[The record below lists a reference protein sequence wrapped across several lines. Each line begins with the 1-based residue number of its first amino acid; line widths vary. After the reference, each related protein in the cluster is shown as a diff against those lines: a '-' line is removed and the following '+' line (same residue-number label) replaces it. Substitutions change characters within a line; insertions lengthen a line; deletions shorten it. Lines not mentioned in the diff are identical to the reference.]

1 MQWWIRA
8 SKAVILASKRPDI
21 NLIAER
27 SEYKGMETAKMC
39 ASTPRNRRRKKSGAV
54 QVLER
59 LARNKSAMGAMI
71 VLGIIVLLA
80 IFAPLIMPYDPLA
93 IDMAHAFEGPS
104 LAHWCGCDSLGRDI
118 LSRLIYGA
126 RWSLSL
132 GLCASLGATVIGIIL
147 GCIAGFFGGAVE
159 NIIMRFC
166 DIIQAIPG
174 MLLSIVISTVLGAG
188 FLNTIIALAIGPI
201 SGTCRMIRAQ
211 ILSERDKEYLEA
223 AASIGGSVSRIMFK
237 HMLPNVVSP
246 VIVTCTMGIGVTIMG
261 AAGLSFIGLGVLPP
275 SPEWGAMLSA
285 GRNYVLT
292 TPHIVLFPGLCI
304 ALTVL
309 LINIFGDGLRDA
321 MDPRLK
327 R

>member
-1 MQWWIRA
+1 
-8 SKAVILASKRPDI
+8 
-21 NLIAER
+21 
-27 SEYKGMETAKMC
+27 METAMQ
-39 ASTPRNRRRKKSGAV
+39 STAAARTRRRKKSGTV

-59 LARNKSAMGAMI
+59 LARNKGAMAAMI
-71 VLGIIVLLA
+71 VLAVIVVLA
-80 IFAPLIMPYDPLA
+80 IIAPLVVPYDPLTM
-93 IDMAHAFEGPS
+93 DMANAFAGPS
-104 LAHWCGCDSLGRDI
+104 LQHWCGCDSLGRDI
-118 LSRLIYGA
+118 FSRLIYGA

-132 GLCASLGATVIGIIL
+132 GLCASLGATIVGIIL
-147 GCIAGFFGGAVE
+147 GCIAGFFGGTVE

-188 FLNTIIALAIGPI
+188 FLNTIIALSIGPI

-223 AASIGGSVSRIMFK
+223 AASVGGSVTRIMFK

-261 AAGLSFIGLGVLPP
+261 AAGLSFIGLGIQPP

-292 TPHIVLFPGLCI
+292 NPHIVLFPGICI

-309 LINIFGDGLRDA
+309 LINVFGDGLRDA